1 MSDLSITPAS
11 APLGRQWDRVMI
23 YAVFAAGF
31 AAAIRVA
38 PVFWFTT
45 GLVVIVLLK
54 AYWGGTVAG
63 TVTTVVTKVDVP
75 LGRFPLPVNSVVQA
89 AVAQLPA
96 GDARTLL
103 GAVIR
108 QARPL
113 FGAATSA
120 FDASKDN
127 ESRAHA
133 ADLVIASCD
142 TAVELARLDAL
153 IESESRAGEKAGAP
167 GALAQRYAAA
177 RAQFAKRLTDAASAL
192 GELYASGI
200 EHGTPASDRVAEL
213 AAELKLDAASRAAA
227 KVEVDSLLK

>member
-1 MSDLSITPAS
+1 MSDLSITPPDV
-11 APLGRQWDRVMI
+11 PLSRQWDRVMI

-31 AAAIRVA
+31 AAAIRVS
-38 PVFWFTT
+38 PIFWFTT
-45 GLVVIVLLK
+45 GLVGMALLK
-54 AYWGGTVAG
+54 AYWGGA
-63 TVTTVVTKVDVP
+63 VTGAITVVRQIDGS
-75 LGRFPLPVNSVVQA
+75 LGHFPLAVNGAVQA

-103 GAVIR
+103 GAVIC

-133 ADLVIASCD
+133 ADLVIASCG

-153 IESESRAGEKAGAP
+153 LASDSRASGTAGATS
-167 GALAQRYAAA
+167 GLDQRYVAA
-177 RAQFAKRLTDAASAL
+177 RAQFATRLTDAAAAL

-213 AAELKLDAASRAAA
+213 AAELKSDAASRAAA
-227 KVEVDSLLK
+227 KVEVDELLK